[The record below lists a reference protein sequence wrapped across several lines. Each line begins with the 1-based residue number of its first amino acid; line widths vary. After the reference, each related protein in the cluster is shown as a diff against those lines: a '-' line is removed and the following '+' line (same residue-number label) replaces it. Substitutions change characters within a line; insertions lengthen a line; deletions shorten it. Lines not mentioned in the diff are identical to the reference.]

1 MWMKSS
7 WRSCELHVAT
17 DSCSRSVLISRLPP
31 PTMMCTSKPTSLSL
45 YLGSRFSR
53 KGAGE
58 ASSPYGSGEGDGVM
72 ASGFLPLFLANGC
85 LLRYQIDL
93 RSALLRSSWGLP
105 SLHLVQLK
113 AQLVSM

>member
-7 WRSCELHVAT
+7 WRSMELHVAA
-17 DSCSRSVLISRLPP
+17 DSCSRSVLISRLFA
-31 PTMMCTSKPTSLSL
+31 MMCTSKPTSLSL
-45 YLGSRFSR
+45 YLGSMFSTN
-53 KGAGE
+53 
-58 ASSPYGSGEGDGVM
+58 GSGEGDGVT
-72 ASGFLPLFLANGC
+72 ASGFLPLFLARGC